1 MIGKTKDAGWEI
13 GVSKT
18 VPYPLRQVWDY
29 LSGPGLAVWL
39 GDVRLEPEKG
49 APYETAD
56 GTVGEVRGYRELER
70 IRLTWKPK
78 SWEHES
84 TVQVA
89 LRSVGPDKTAVG
101 FHQERLAGPEER
113 AAQREHWQGVMKSVV
128 DGLAEPSADR

>member
-18 VPYPLRQVWDY
+18 VPYPLDRVWDY
-29 LSGPGLAVWL
+29 LSGPGLAAWL

-49 APYETAD
+49 APYETAE
-56 GTVGEVRGYRELER
+56 GTVGEVRGYREREK
-70 IRLTWKPK
+70 IRLTWRPRGW
-78 SWEHES
+78 SHES

-89 LRSVGPDKTAVG
+89 LREAGPGKTVIV

-113 AAQREHWQGVMKSVV
+113 AAQREHWQGVLKVVV
-128 DGLAEPSADR
+128 DGLGER